1 VSIGYGVYI
10 AIDEKWLYGLLEP
23 DNGFVTGVSEE
34 LAAFMFRET

>member
-1 VSIGYGVYI
+1 M

-34 LAAFMFRET
+34 PVAIMFREI